1 MHFTHPMLGRG
12 DASRVQSDLCRLRL
26 TTARSYVKLLTDG
39 QMGDTPVVG
48 GTNLRIGA
56 AVQGL
61 GPFFKLK
68 LDIQNGGAAPL
79 TNLPV
84 TVTCVFS
91 SLRSFFVSIFC
102 SRAVFLRLLRL
113 LNSLL
118 TLSNQILQLM
128 GRAGSTRR
136 STKCHRTRAKSCCRC
151 CCRAC

>member
-1 MHFTHPMLGRG
+1 MHRAF
-12 DASRVQSDLCRLRL
+12 QSDLCRLRL

-84 TVTCVFS
+84 TFTCVCFS
-91 SLRSFFVSIFC
+91 FVPFLFPFFVR
-102 SRAVFLRLLRL
+102 SRAVFLR
-113 LNSLL
+113 
-118 TLSNQILQLM
+118 
-128 GRAGSTRR
+128 R
-136 STKCHRTRAKSCCRC
+136 SSASS
-151 CCRAC
+151 

>member
-1 MHFTHPMLGRG
+1 MHRAF
-12 DASRVQSDLCRLRL
+12 QSDLCRLRL

-84 TVTCVFS
+84 TVTCVFP
-91 SLRSFFVSIFC
+91 SFLFC
-102 SRAVFLRLLRL
+102 FHFLFAGCLPSPFFCFFLTL
-113 LNSLL
+113 SL

>member
-1 MHFTHPMLGRG
+1 MHRAF
-12 DASRVQSDLCRLRL
+12 QSDLCRLRL

-84 TVTCVFS
+84 TVTFNQTLYKVPPNQSQKLLPMLLPGVLIKVEVDVECLDPNRPAEQIKVLVLNPAS
-91 SLRSFFVSIFC
+91 AVPFVSAIVQMPP
-102 SRAVFLRLLRL
+102 SDV
-113 LNSLL
+113 
-118 TLSNQILQLM
+118 IDD
-128 GRAGSTRR
+128 
-136 STKCHRTRAKSCCRC
+136 
-151 CCRAC
+151 